1 MSALGGITV
10 RAPLIRLVENMSL
23 AAQFAEYGSTEVL
36 QVVEIVPPDAG
47 PGQVRLSVRAA
58 GINPVDWK
66 IMQGLMQDQFPVQFP
81 AGLGNDVAGVV
92 DQVGA
97 GITAF
102 KVGDEVLGL
111 SLSPSYAQHAIA
123 DPAALVAKPAA
134 LSWEVAGS
142 LAGAGGTAWIALD
155 RLGMVE
161 GETLLLHAAA
171 GGVGTFAA
179 QLAVARGVRVIGT
192 ASAANQDYLRS
203 LGVTPIVYGDGLGER
218 VRSLAPGGVD
228 AVLDASGHG
237 EIPVSIE
244 LAGGPKRVL
253 SLVAFDH
260 ADTGIQLHDTGA
272 GNPTRALHDILALLG
287 EGRLQVPLSGTYPLF
302 AVAKALDE
310 SRSGHARGKSV
321 LLPN

>member
-1 MSALGGITV
+1 
-10 RAPLIRLVENMSL
+10 MSL
-23 AAQFAEYGSTEVL
+23 AAQFSEYGTPEVL
-36 QVVEIVPPDAG
+36 QVVDVVPPDAG

-58 GINPVDWK
+58 GVNPVDWK
-66 IMQGLMQDQFPVQFP
+66 ILQGLMQEQFPLQLP

-97 GITAF
+97 GVSAF

-123 DPAALVAKPAA
+123 DPASLVAKPAA
-134 LSWEVAGS
+134 LRWEVAGS

-155 RLGMVE
+155 RLGMVD

-179 QLAVARGVRVIGT
+179 QLAVSRGVRVIGT
-192 ASAANQDYLRS
+192 ASAANHDYLRG
-203 LGVTPIVYGDGLGER
+203 LGVTPVLYGDGLGER
-218 VRSLAPGGVD
+218 VRSLAPNRVD
-228 AVLDASGHG
+228 AVLDASGRG

-244 LAGGPKRVL
+244 LAGGPERVL
-253 SLVAFDH
+253 SLVAFDY
-260 ADTGIQLHDTGA
+260 ADSGIQLHDTGA
-272 GNPTRALHDILALLG
+272 GNPTRALHDILTLLG
-287 EGRLQVPLSGTYPLF
+287 EGRLQVPISGTYPLS
-302 AVAKALDE
+302 AAAKALDE
-310 SRSGHARGKSV
+310 SRSGHTRGKSV

>member
-1 MSALGGITV
+1 
-10 RAPLIRLVENMSL
+10 MSL
-23 AAQFAEYGSTEVL
+23 AVQFSEYGTSEVL
-36 QVVEIVPPDAG
+36 QVVDVVPPDAG

-66 IMQGLMQDQFPVQFP
+66 ILQGFMQDQFPVQFP

-97 GITAF
+97 GVTAF

-111 SLSPSYAQHAIA
+111 SLSPSYAQYAIA
-123 DPAALVAKPAA
+123 DPASLLAKPAA
-134 LSWEVAGS
+134 LPWDVAGS

-155 RLGMVE
+155 RLGLVE
-161 GETLLLHAAA
+161 GETLLIHAAS

-179 QLAVARGVRVIGT
+179 QLAVSRGVRVIGT

-203 LGVTPIVYGDGLGER
+203 LGVTPVLYGEGLGER
-218 VRSLAPGGVD
+218 VRSLSPNGID

-244 LAGGPKRVL
+244 LAGGPERVL
-253 SLVAFDH
+253 SRGLRPGRHRYPAARHRRREPHTSAARHPHPPRRRTPAGTHLGHLSPFC
-260 ADTGIQLHDTGA
+260 GGQGA
-272 GNPTRALHDILALLG
+272 RREPQRPHPRQERPATEQPPDSA
-287 EGRLQVPLSGTYPLF
+287 STYPPP
-302 AVAKALDE
+302 K
-310 SRSGHARGKSV
+310 
-321 LLPN
+321 P